1 MAEDKEVVIRIIND
15 KTNDKQKQVQNAEID
30 IYDTATISYLE
41 RQTKAF
47 LKSVTTSEV
56 KYQLNKY
63 YRLTDD
69 YLGYAYEIIATDN
82 SEIHPEVFEEELVEE
97 NKGENK

>member
-63 YRLTDD
+63 YGL
-69 YLGYAYEIIATDN
+69 
-82 SEIHPEVFEEELVEE
+82 IHF
-97 NKGENK
+97 